1 MAKRSKSQ
9 RPQKASPPAAEAAAR
24 IAPRRKTNGLSV
36 GHIARAEP
44 LSAPRVRQII
54 AEMPANR
61 EIDPPPGFVQFQIAW
76 LSEAMIIARAMM
88 EGNLQAMD
96 RRIGLMGEL
105 DRYHGFAAAQILV
118 APDGA
123 AAPRLARPERR
134 SISPN
139 PARSK
144 VEGKFSASQAL
155 EIPRN
160 AEEISDS
167 AERLAAPERRP
178 IPPNPA
184 RGKVEGKFSA
194 SQTLEIPRNAEGIS
208 GAALLE
214 AAAPDPAESGP
225 RREPR
230 RSVAGFAPREVDENG
245 VARKWRRNGLKRL
258 NQRPEMVW
266 PRKPRTYKMWYT
278 GARPTISD
286 TALAASHKK
295 VGQLGSYEGKFSAS
309 QALEIPRN
317 ANGISAP
324 TIPVCG
330 RRLRGLFAA
339 RGAGGAAYGHSS
351 SKRTFCAPSQSVL
364 RPSG

>member
-1 MAKRSKSQ
+1 
-9 RPQKASPPAAEAAAR
+9 
-24 IAPRRKTNGLSV
+24 
-36 GHIARAEP
+36 
-44 LSAPRVRQII
+44 
-54 AEMPANR
+54 
-61 EIDPPPGFVQFQIAW
+61 
-76 LSEAMIIARAMM
+76 MIIARAMM

-118 APDGA
+118 APDGRRRRASPDRSA
-123 AAPRLARPERR
+123 ARSRRIPLGAKSKGNFPPRKPLKFLETRKKSRTRR
-134 SISPN
+134 SASLRRSA
-139 PARSK
+139 ARSRRIRPGAK
-144 VEGKFSASQAL
+144 SKGNFPPRKPLKFL
-155 EIPRN
+155 ETRKEFR
-160 AEEISDS
+160 A
-167 AERLAAPERRP
+167 RRCW
-178 IPPNPA
+178 
-184 RGKVEGKFSA
+184 S
-194 SQTLEIPRNAEGIS
+194 
-208 GAALLE
+208 
-214 AAAPDPAESGP
+214 AAPDPAESGP